1 MARLGEII
9 QPLKKRAAN
18 PGYLRK
24 LGKATGAL
32 LRTLLLIGMS
42 FIILYPL
49 LYMVS
54 TVFRNASDYYDPS
67 IVWIPSQLTWS
78 NIVKTYQVIDF
89 PTVFANTATFTLV
102 SAVLQVFTCAF
113 VGYGF
118 ARFNFKFKN
127 TLFVMVL
134 FTIIVPTQTI
144 ILPLYAQYR
153 FFDFFGISQLIALFT
168 GHKPT
173 VTLTNTGWIY
183 YLPSLLGNGI
193 RSGLFIY
200 IFRQFFRGLPKG
212 LEDAALIDGCGPFR
226 CYFRVMLPN
235 AVTAIVTVMLFSIVW
250 HWNDYYFSGMLL
262 SSKVTLSMVL
272 ANLPAKIQD
281 MNGFVNPVE
290 NSIQIQAGV
299 LMLIFPLLVM
309 FAFGQKYFTE
319 SIERTGLVE

>member
-1 MARLGEII
+1 
-9 QPLKKRAAN
+9 LKRIAN
-18 PGYLRK
+18 PVRLYRIGGWAGSILR
-24 LGKATGAL
+24 AL
-32 LRTLLLIGMS
+32 LLVGMG

-49 LYMVS
+49 LYMIS
-54 TVFRNASDYYDPS
+54 TVFRDAKDYYDPS
-67 IVWIPSQLTWS
+67 IVWIPSQLTFD
-78 NIVKTYQVIDF
+78 NIVKTFNVIEF
-89 PTVFANTATFTLV
+89 PKVFANTAKFTMI
-102 SAVLQVFTCAF
+102 SAVLQVFTCAL

-118 ARFNFKFKN
+118 ARFDFKFKN
-127 TLFVMVL
+127 ALFVMVL

-153 FFDFFGISQLIALFT
+153 FFDFFGMSELIGWIT
-168 GHKPT
+168 GTRPT
-173 VTLTNTGWIY
+173 VALTNTGWIY

-200 IFRQFFRGLPKG
+200 IFRQFFRGMPKG

-226 CYFRVMLPN
+226 CYLNVMLPN
-235 AVTAIVTVMLFSIVW
+235 AVTPIITVLMFSVVW

-272 ANLPAKIQD
+272 ANLPSKIQD
-281 MNGFVNPVE
+281 LNGFVNPVE
-290 NSIQIQAGV
+290 NSIQVQAGA
-299 LMLIFPLLVM
+299 LMLIFPLLIL